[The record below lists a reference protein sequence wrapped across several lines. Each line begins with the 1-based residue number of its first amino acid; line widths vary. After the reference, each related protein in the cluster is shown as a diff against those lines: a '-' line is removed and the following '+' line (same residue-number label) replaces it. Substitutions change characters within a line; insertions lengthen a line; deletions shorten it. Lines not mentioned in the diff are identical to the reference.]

1 MSLSP
6 MAQSPSPIYCHSQE
20 THLKI
25 HHDVL
30 KLESLVQ
37 VQLQR
42 DRVDI

>member
-6 MAQSPSPIYCHSQE
+6 MAQSPSPIHSQE